1 MNWAVGIEGTPAEI
15 EGQFNSFFH
24 HGAIDETATL
34 HHMSDSFAY
43 IWTTEE
49 KLQKYFTI
57 SSLHILLNKVTAN
70 VAEWTGKMRGVMPY
84 AEKMGQERL
93 QENERQAR
101 ELEQRIRPPVEDWL
115 RRTRN
120 TVYLKQQ
127 MVVVYVEQY

>member
-57 SSLHILLNKVTAN
+57 SSLHILLNKATAN

-93 QENERQAR
+93 QEVKQETWLKFGRMGEVFHLGEVKA
-101 ELEQRIRPPVEDWL
+101 EDL
-115 RRTRN
+115 SD
-120 TVYLKQQ
+120 
-127 MVVVYVEQY
+127 MDA

>member
-1 MNWAVGIEGTPAEI
+1 MKLIYQNCGMNWAGGIEGTPAEI

-34 HHMSDSFAY
+34 HQMSDSFAY

-57 SSLHILLNKVTAN
+57 SSLHILLNKVTEN

-84 AEKMGQERL
+84 AEKMGQERFQDMK
-93 QENERQAR
+93 QETWLKFGRMGEVYHLGEVKA
-101 ELEQRIRPPVEDWL
+101 EDL
-115 RRTRN
+115 SDTDA
-120 TVYLKQQ
+120 
-127 MVVVYVEQY
+127 